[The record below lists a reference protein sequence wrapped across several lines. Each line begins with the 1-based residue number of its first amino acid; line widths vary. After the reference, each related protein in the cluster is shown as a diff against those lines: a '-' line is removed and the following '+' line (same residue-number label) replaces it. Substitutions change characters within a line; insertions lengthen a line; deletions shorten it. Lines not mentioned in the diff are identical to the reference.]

1 MKLVCYPALD
11 PSRAAR
17 LQSAVPSWTVV
28 QAADVADA
36 AAAIADADCF
46 FGKITPTLLAAAERL
61 RWIQSPTASLEHY
74 VFDELVQHRCTLTNM
89 RGIFSDVIADH
100 VLGYLLCFARNLHT
114 YLRQQQQAVWKP
126 VGEKQDT
133 GQNFVSGPGT
143 ISGADRAHLH
153 LGDCT
158 LGIVGLGAI
167 GAEIAKR
174 AAAFEMRIMAV
185 DPRRTD
191 CPPEVTSLCDMSG
204 LDELLATSDFVVI
217 AAPHTPE
224 TAGLF
229 DRAKLRQMKR
239 TAFLINIGRG
249 AIVKLDDLVAA
260 LEAGEIAGAALDVFE
275 IEPLPPEHALWRMP
289 NVILTPHVAAASTRI
304 AERHLQVLLR
314 NVVHF
319 DRGEPLV
326 NVVDKAAWF

>member
-1 MKLVCYPALD
+1 MKLVCFPALD
-11 PSRAAR
+11 AAR
-17 LQSAVPSWTVV
+17 AVRLQAVVPAWSIV
-28 QAADVADA
+28 QAVDESSA
-36 AAAIADADCF
+36 AAAIGDADCF
-46 FGKITPTLLAAAERL
+46 YGKITPRLLAAAKRL
-61 RWIQSPTASLEHY
+61 YWIQSPTASLEHY
-74 VFDELVQHRCTLTNM
+74 VFDDLVRHPCTLTNM

-114 YLRQQQQAVWKP
+114 YLRQQQQTMWKP

-143 ISGADRAHLH
+143 VSGADRAHLH

-174 AAAFEMRIMAV
+174 AAAFEMKIQAV

-191 CPPEVTSLCDMSG
+191 RPPEVTSLRGMDG

-229 DRAKLRQMKR
+229 DRTKLQQMKR
-239 TAFLINIGRG
+239 TAYLVNIGRG

-275 IEPLPPEHALWRMP
+275 IEPLPPKHPLWRMP

-319 DRGEPLV
+319 DRGEPLE

>member
-1 MKLVCYPALD
+1 MKLVCFPALD
-11 PSRAAR
+11 TSRANR
-17 LQSAVPSWTVV
+17 LRAAVPSWTIV
-28 QAADVADA
+28 QTADEPAAT
-36 AAAIADADCF
+36 AAIVDADCF
-46 FGKITPTLLAAAERL
+46 FGKITPSLLAVTKRL

-74 VFDELVQHRCTLTNM
+74 VFEALVQHPCTLTNM

-100 VLGYLLCFARNLHT
+100 VLGYLLCFARNLHV
-114 YLRQQQQAVWKP
+114 YLRQQQQAVWQP

-133 GQNFVSGPGT
+133 GQNFITGPGS
-143 ISGADRAHLH
+143 ISAADRAHLH

-167 GAEIAKR
+167 GAEIARR
-174 AAAFEMRIMAV
+174 AAGFDMQIMAV

-191 CPPEVTSLCDMSG
+191 CPPEVSSLRDMDG

-229 DRAKLRQMKR
+229 DRAKLQRMKR
-239 TAFLINIGRG
+239 SAYLVNIGRG
-249 AIVKLDDLVAA
+249 AIVRLDDLVEA
-260 LEAGEIAGAALDVFE
+260 LRAQEIAGAALDVFE
-275 IEPLPPEHALWRMP
+275 IEPLPPQHPLWQMP
-289 NVILTPHVAAASTRI
+289 NVIVTPHVAACSTRI
-304 AERHLQVLLR
+304 AARHLDVLLD
-314 NVVHF
+314 NVARF
-319 DRGEPLV
+319 DRGEPLR

>member
-1 MKLVCYPALD
+1 MKLVCFPALD
-11 PSRAAR
+11 DARAAR
-17 LQSAVPSWTVV
+17 LRATVPTWTIA
-28 QAADVADA
+28 QAADEA
-36 AAAIADADCF
+36 AAAVAIGDADCF
-46 FGKITPTLLAAAERL
+46 YGKITPHLLTAAKSL

-74 VFDELVQHRCTLTNM
+74 VFDDLVRHSCKLTNM

-100 VLGYLLCFARNLHT
+100 VLGYLLCFARNLHV

-133 GQNFVSGPGT
+133 GQNFVSGPGMV
-143 ISGADRAHLH
+143 SGADRAHLH
-153 LGDCT
+153 LGDGT

-174 AAAFEMRIMAV
+174 AAAFGMTITAV

-191 CPPEVTSLCDMSG
+191 CPPEVSTLWGMDG
-204 LDELLATSDFVVI
+204 LNDLLATSDFVII

-224 TAGLF
+224 TEGLF
-229 DRAKLRQMKR
+229 DRAQLQRMKR
-239 TAFLINIGRG
+239 TAYLVNIGRG

-260 LEAGEIAGAALDVFE
+260 LAAGEIAGAALDVFE
-275 IEPLPPEHALWRMP
+275 IEPLPPEHPLWKMP
-289 NVILTPHVAAASTRI
+289 NVLITPHIAAASTRI

-319 DRGEPLV
+319 DRGEPLE